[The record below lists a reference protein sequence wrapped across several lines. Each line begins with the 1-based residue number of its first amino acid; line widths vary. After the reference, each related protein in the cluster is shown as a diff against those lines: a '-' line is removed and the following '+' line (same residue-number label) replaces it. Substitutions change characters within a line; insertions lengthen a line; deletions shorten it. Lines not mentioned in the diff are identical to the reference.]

1 MFCDSA
7 IYERVNNSFVA
18 YDNVKI
24 NENDS
29 LHIYGD
35 SIHYFGNN
43 EFENISIFLS
53 IPS

>member
-24 NENDS
+24 SENDS

-43 EFENISIFLS
+43 EKSQIFLCL
-53 IPS
+53 